1 MSESNAIEVS
11 SLCKI
16 YHLYN
21 TPIDRLKEAL
31 NPWRKKY
38 HQDFY
43 ALKDVSF
50 EVKKG
55 DTIGIIGQNGSGKST
70 LLKILSNVLTP
81 TSGDIKVK
89 GRVSSLLELGSGFN
103 PELTGIENVYFNG
116 TLLGFTRQEMDTKL
130 DDILSFADIGE
141 FVRQPVK
148 TYSSGMQVRLAFA
161 VAINV
166 NPEVLIV
173 DEALAVGDIRFQQKC
188 FRKIDEI
195 RNKGTTIIFCTHDT
209 GAVLN
214 LCSSCLW
221 IHNGIMRDFGYPDD
235 IVRKYS
241 AFMNYD
247 KEVKQIDICTTTESN
262 SINYKDIHE
271 NEQIQWTSTKGF
283 STFGEGG
290 AEITEVAFFHADT
303 KKKVHTL
310 KGGEVNTIGIRIRLT
325 ETVSQPI
332 VGFNIKNILGVCSF
346 GTNTFVEGIK
356 LHDLKNEG
364 SYETIFFTFT
374 FPNLGN
380 GSYLLDVAI
389 ADGTQLTHSSYHWVH
404 DIFTFNVFNI
414 GDKYSFGYVYLTDMN
429 ITSEEI
435 GI

>member
-195 RNKGTTIIFCTHDT
+195 RNYSDERVPERVSEFVRELCQ
-209 GAVLN
+209 AMN
-214 LCSSCLW
+214 LPSALSS
-221 IHNGIMRDFGYPDD
+221 
-235 IVRKYS
+235 
-241 AFMNYD
+241 
-247 KEVKQIDICTTTESN
+247 
-262 SINYKDIHE
+262 
-271 NEQIQWTSTKGF
+271 
-283 STFGEGG
+283 
-290 AEITEVAFFHADT
+290 
-303 KKKVHTL
+303 
-310 KGGEVNTIGIRIRLT
+310 
-325 ETVSQPI
+325 
-332 VGFNIKNILGVCSF
+332 
-346 GTNTFVEGIK
+346 
-356 LHDLKNEG
+356 
-364 SYETIFFTFT
+364 
-374 FPNLGN
+374 
-380 GSYLLDVAI
+380 
-389 ADGTQLTHSSYHWVH
+389 
-404 DIFTFNVFNI
+404 
-414 GDKYSFGYVYLTDMN
+414 
-429 ITSEEI
+429 
-435 GI
+435 